1 MKIGSILVWVVLLG
15 ALAFVA
21 LKIQQAEMAPPPP
34 DNSAMPQVS
43 PAAQAAAEEQYQK
56 ANEFRKWA
64 AEHPQQPEAG
74 YATVP
79 PSQQR

>member
-1 MKIGSILVWVVLLG
+1 MKAGSALVWIVLLG

-21 LKIQQAEMAPPPP
+21 FKIQQAEMAPPEP
-34 DNSAMPQVS
+34 DNSAGPAIS

-64 AEHPQQPEAG
+64 AEHPQKAEAG
-74 YATVP
+74 YVTVA